1 MYKKQFF
8 TTFVLLFGTLVQLCG
23 SSFTFSASDILTL
36 KIKSDKSVTLKLS
49 SSSFQLDSKRFVAK
63 TAYGS
68 FYLYLRGGGGAYFDL
83 GQMKLGFDYS
93 VKKPEDPTEKAWYY
107 TERDVSDRHMLF
119 SALVRSSWFMGEAG
133 LDLKVH
139 YDNSF
144 GLYADTRSFAE
155 FSKNGIRI
163 YVERSFSN
171 SQKTEGALDFGNI
184 FGAKIKI
191 NKGAAP
197 VFGQTSRKVQTDFE
211 IWFKAGSLTAK
222 ALNVCKIKED
232 TGTDYYTDLSLKFES
247 SVLDMSA
254 STRLL
259 RTSGSAYGF
268 DKMNLK
274 MAIRITQ
281 DTDFGKLSLQFNED
295 RSIKIGL
302 QSEVSHAGAGKFR
315 FTGDIDP

>member
-8 TTFVLLFGTLVQLCG
+8 TTFALLFVILAHLCG
-23 SSFTFSASDILTL
+23 SSFSFSASGILTL
-36 KIKSDKSVTLKLS
+36 KVKKDKSVSLKLNT
-49 SSSFQLDSKRFVAK
+49 SSFQLDSKRFVAK
-63 TAYGS
+63 FKYGS
-68 FYLYLRGGGGAYFDL
+68 FYVYLKGGGGATFDL

-93 VKKPEDPTEKAWYY
+93 VKKPEDPTQMPWFYS
-107 TERDVSDRHMLF
+107 EREVTDRHMLF
-119 SALVRSSWFMGEAG
+119 STFVRSSWFMGEAG
-133 LDLKVH
+133 LDVKVH
-139 YDNSF
+139 YDSSF
-144 GLYADTRSFAE
+144 GLYTDTRSFAE
-155 FSKNGIRI
+155 FSKNGIRV

-259 RTSGSAYGF
+259 RTSSSTYGF
-268 DKMNLK
+268 DKPNLK
-274 MAIRITQ
+274 MAIRVTQ

-295 RSIKIGL
+295 RSIKIGF